1 MADIATF
8 GKGAAGDSGSE
19 QQGFRASLQGAA
31 LADLVQMECLART
44 EGSFRV
50 ISEGRVGYFFFQN
63 GQFTHA
69 LLDDSIGEEAALE
82 ILEWPGGTF
91 EPCRVAWPEKP
102 SITRHWQSLLLSVAR
117 ARDESRRRPVATL
130 PESPPARPPTNTKLR
145 TLPPPKPARALPA
158 VTELAQAAGAAAE
171 PTLSSR
177 PPKNTTSNAPDGSVR
192 AFVRLDAR
200 GKVLS
205 ARGDGDS
212 LAEVASYASRLG
224 NLLGDSLGMTG
235 FAGLEATHHGE
246 RYVLTVDTV
255 GNIFAFSAPL
265 DASPTALHEPLET

>member
-1 MADIATF
+1 MADTATF
-8 GKGAAGDSGSE
+8 GKGDAADPGTE

-50 ISEGRVGYFFFQN
+50 ISEGRVGYLFFQN

-69 LLDDSIGEEAALE
+69 LLDESIGEEAALE

-117 ARDESRRRPVATL
+117 ARDESKRRPVAAL
-130 PESPPARPPTNTKLR
+130 PESPPVRPASSTKLR

-158 VTELAQAAGAAAE
+158 VTAMAQTAGAAAA
-171 PTLSSR
+171 PARSSR
-177 PPKNTTSNAPDGSVR
+177 GPNNPSSNAPDGSVR

-205 ARGDGDS
+205 ARGEGDA

-235 FAGLEATHHGE
+235 FAGLEATHRGE
-246 RYVLTVDTV
+246 RYVLTVDTA

-265 DASPTALHEPLET
+265 DASPSANHESLET

>member
-8 GKGAAGDSGSE
+8 GKGEAGDPGTE

-50 ISEGRVGYFFFQN
+50 ISEGRVGYLFFQN

-117 ARDESRRRPVATL
+117 ARDESKRRPVAAP
-130 PESPPARPPTNTKLR
+130 PESPPARPTSSTKLR

-158 VTELAQAAGAAAE
+158 VTTIAQAAAVTAAPA
-171 PTLSSR
+171 LSSH
-177 PPKNTTSNAPDGSVR
+177 PAKNSTPNAPDDSVR
-192 AFVRLDAR
+192 AFVRLDRR
-200 GKVLS
+200 GKLLS
-205 ARGDGDS
+205 ARGDGDA

-224 NLLGDSLGMTG
+224 NLLGDALGMTG
-235 FAGLEATHHGE
+235 FAGLEATHRGE
-246 RYVLTVDTV
+246 RYVLTVDTA

-265 DASPTALHEPLET
+265 DASPTASHEPLET